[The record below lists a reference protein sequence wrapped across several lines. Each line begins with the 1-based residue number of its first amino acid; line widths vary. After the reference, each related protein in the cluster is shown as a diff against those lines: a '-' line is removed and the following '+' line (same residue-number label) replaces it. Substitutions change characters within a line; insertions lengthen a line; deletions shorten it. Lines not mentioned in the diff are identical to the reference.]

1 MKKIEKKIKEKS
13 ESKNDPFLIARWISA
28 FLTGE
33 PTKEEKEELE
43 VWWESSEENNALFE
57 RVVSEENIKL
67 KREQFSSFNNEIGW
81 ENYRKK
87 QFRRRQRKF
96 LLRFLPYA
104 ALLVISL
111 SGVFYFFMNR
121 EPDRKLSVAPMSTIL
136 PGAPKAILTL
146 ADGQKIDLETVS
158 GTIRTEKE
166 RTFIYNTGHQL
177 TYSDTCLAEISDA
190 MEYNEITVPKCGE
203 YQLSLSDGT
212 LIYLNSMTKIHYPI
226 RFTGEIR
233 EVELEGEAYFN
244 VAENPE
250 KPFVV
255 KTASYDVTVLG
266 TQFNVSSYAD
276 EADVI
281 TTLVQG
287 AVAVS
292 GDKIAGVR
300 RLTPNDQFILNKSTG
315 KAELKQVDASYFTA
329 WKDGKFRYRDVRLED
344 IMRDVERWYDV
355 KVVYED
361 EEVKEF
367 RFGFNMGRHEMIDPL
382 LRILELNGKIKIHKE
397 GKILKVK
404 RDR

>member
-1 MKKIEKKIKEKS
+1 M
-13 ESKNDPFLIARWISA
+13 
-28 FLTGE
+28 
-33 PTKEEKEELE
+33 
-43 VWWESSEENNALFE
+43 
-57 RVVSEENIKL
+57 
-67 KREQFSSFNNEIGW
+67 
-81 ENYRKK
+81 
-87 QFRRRQRKF
+87 
-96 LLRFLPYA
+96 
-104 ALLVISL
+104 
-111 SGVFYFFMNR
+111 
-121 EPDRKLSVAPMSTIL
+121 
-136 PGAPKAILTL
+136 
-146 ADGQKIDLETVS
+146 
-158 GTIRTEKE
+158 
-166 RTFIYNTGHQL
+166 
-177 TYSDTCLAEISDA
+177 
-190 MEYNEITVPKCGE
+190 
-203 YQLSLSDGT
+203 
-212 LIYLNSMTKIHYPI
+212 
-226 RFTGEIR
+226 
-233 EVELEGEAYFN
+233 EGEAYFN

-382 LRILELNGKIKIHKE
+382 LRIFELNGKIKIHKE

>member
-43 VWWESSEENNALFE
+43 VWRESSEENNALFE
-57 RVVSEENIKL
+57 RVVSEENIKI
-67 KREQFSSFNNEIGW
+67 KKEQFSSFNNKIGW

-96 LLRFLPYA
+96 LSRFLPYA

-111 SGVFYFFMNR
+111 GGVFYFFMNR

-177 TYSDTCLAEISDA
+177 TYSDTCLAEISDT

-212 LIYLNSMTKIHYPI
+212 LIYLNSMTKIRYPI

-233 EVELEGEAYFN
+233 EVELEGEAYFI
-244 VAENPE
+244 VAKNTE
-250 KPFVV
+250 KPFIV
-255 KTASYDVTVLG
+255 KTTSYDVTVLG
-266 TQFNVSSYAD
+266 TQFNVSAYTD
-276 EADVI
+276 EANVT

-287 AVAVS
+287 TVAVS
-292 GDKIAGVR
+292 GNKIDRVR

-361 EEVKEF
+361 EEVKES

-382 LRILELNGKIKIHKE
+382 LRIFELNGKIKIHKD

>member
-1 MKKIEKKIKEKS
+1 M
-13 ESKNDPFLIARWISA
+13 IARWISA

-43 VWWESSEENNALFE
+43 VWRESSEENNALFE
-57 RVVSEENIKL
+57 RVVNEENIKI
-67 KREQFSSFNNEIGW
+67 KKEQFSSFNNKIGW

-96 LLRFLPYA
+96 LSRFLPYA

-111 SGVFYFFMNR
+111 GGVFYFFMNR

-212 LIYLNSMTKIHYPI
+212 LIYLNSMTKIRYPI

-233 EVELEGEAYFN
+233 EVELEGEAYFI
-244 VAENPE
+244 VAKNTE
-250 KPFVV
+250 KPFIV
-255 KTASYDVTVLG
+255 KTTSYDVTVLG
-266 TQFNVSSYAD
+266 TQFNVSAYTD
-276 EADVI
+276 EANVT

-287 AVAVS
+287 TVAVS
-292 GDKIAGVR
+292 GNKIDRVR

-382 LRILELNGKIKIHKE
+382 LRIFELNGKIKIHKD

>member
-1 MKKIEKKIKEKS
+1 MKKIEKKVKEKS

-33 PTKEEKEELE
+33 STEEEKEELE
-43 VWWESSEENNALFE
+43 VWRESSEENNALFE
-57 RVVSEENIKL
+57 RVVREENRKL
-67 KREQFSSFNNEIGW
+67 KKEQFSSFNKKIGW
-81 ENYRKK
+81 ENYQEK
-87 QFRRRQRKF
+87 QFGRRQRKF
-96 LLRFLPYA
+96 LSRFLSYA

-111 SGVFYFFMNR
+111 SGAFYFFVNR
-121 EPDRKLSVAPMSTIL
+121 EPDKKLSVAPMSTIL
-136 PGAPKAILTL
+136 PGASKAVLTL
-146 ADGQKIDLETVS
+146 ADGQKINLETMS
-158 GTIRTEKE
+158 GTISTEKE
-166 RTFIYNTGHQL
+166 RTFIYNTGYQL
-177 TYSDTCLAEISDA
+177 TYSDTCLAEISDTV
-190 MEYNEITVPKCGE
+190 EYNEITVPKCGE

-212 LIYLNSMTKIHYPI
+212 LIYLNSMTKIRYPI

-233 EVELEGEAYFN
+233 EVELEGEAYFI

-250 KPFVV
+250 KPFIV

-266 TQFNVSSYAD
+266 TRFNISAYAD
-276 EADVI
+276 ETDVT

-292 GDKIAGVR
+292 GNTIGGVR

-315 KAELKQVDASYFTA
+315 KTELKQVNVSYCTA

-382 LRILELNGKIKIHKE
+382 LRIFELNGKIKIHKE